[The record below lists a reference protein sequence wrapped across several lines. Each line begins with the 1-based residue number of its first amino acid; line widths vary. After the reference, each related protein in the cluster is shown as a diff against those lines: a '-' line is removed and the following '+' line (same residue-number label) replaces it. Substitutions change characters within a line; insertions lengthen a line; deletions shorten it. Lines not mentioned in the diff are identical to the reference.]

1 MKLELPVER
10 LWQNIKLNIR
20 LNFACK
26 SSFHAV
32 SHASEQIEG
41 TVIILLIIHQ
51 PVLP

>member
-10 LWQNIKLNIR
+10 LWQNIKLD
-20 LNFACK
+20 FVCK

-32 SHASEQIEG
+32 SQASEQIEG